1 MYRIGIIGCGKIAQV
16 RHIPE
21 YLANEK
27 AKICAVYDINQ
38 ERAKEIASALNAV
51 SYESVD
57 ALLSSG
63 LDAVSVCTS
72 NDSHAEI
79 AVKALDHGLHVLCEK
94 PMAVTLEGV
103 EKMVEAARKNGRILM
118 IGQNQRLNGTH
129 QRAHE
134 LIRKG
139 EIGKVISFETVF
151 AHSGPETWSVDP
163 GKNTWF
169 FDKKKAVM
177 GAMADLGIHK
187 TDLIRFL
194 LDDDIAS
201 VDAKIVTLDKRDSD
215 GSLIAVDDNAFV
227 IYEMKSGAVGTL
239 RASWTNYGPENNSTV
254 IYGSEGVMSI
264 FLNPEHSIEVAK
276 KNGERDYYDVEVM
289 QTNDNQTSSGVI
301 DAFID
306 SLDRGTAAISGED
319 VLESMKAVF
328 AALKSA
334 EERKEVRI

>member
-94 PMAVTLEGV
+94 PMAVTLEGA

-201 VDAKIVTLDKRDSD
+201 VDAKIVTLDKRGSD

-227 IYEMKSGAVGTL
+227 IYEMKSGTVGTL

>member
-21 YLANEK
+21 YLANGK

-79 AVKALDHGLHVLCEK
+79 AVKALDRGLHVLCEK
-94 PMAVTLEGV
+94 PMAVTLEGA

-201 VDAKIVTLDKRDSD
+201 VDAKIVTLNKRGSD

-301 DAFID
+301 DAFIE
-306 SLDRGTAAISGED
+306 SLDRGIAAISGED

>member
-38 ERAKEIASALNAV
+38 DRAKEIASALNAV

-57 ALLSSG
+57 AILSSG

-94 PMAVTLEGV
+94 PMAVTLEGA

-201 VDAKIVTLDKRDSD
+201 VDAKIVTLDKRGSD

>member
-94 PMAVTLEGV
+94 PMAVTLEGA

-201 VDAKIVTLDKRDSD
+201 VDAKIVTLDKRGSD

-264 FLNPEHSIEVAK
+264 FLNTEHSIEVAK

-306 SLDRGTAAISGED
+306 SLDRGIAAISGED

>member
-57 ALLSSG
+57 AILSSG

-94 PMAVTLEGV
+94 PMAVTLEGA
-103 EKMVEAARKNGRILM
+103 EKMVEAARKNSRILM

-169 FDKKKAVM
+169 FDRKKAVM

-201 VDAKIVTLDKRDSD
+201 VDAKIVTLDKRGSD

>member
-21 YLANEK
+21 YLANGK

-79 AVKALDHGLHVLCEK
+79 AVKALDRGLHVLCEK
-94 PMAVTLEGV
+94 PMAVTLEGA

-201 VDAKIVTLDKRDSD
+201 VDAKIVTLDKRGAD

-301 DAFID
+301 DVFIE
-306 SLDRGTAAISGED
+306 SLDRGIAAISGED

>member
-94 PMAVTLEGV
+94 PMAVTLEGA

-201 VDAKIVTLDKRDSD
+201 VDAKIVTLDKRGSD

-306 SLDRGTAAISGED
+306 SLDRGTAEISGED

>member
-94 PMAVTLEGV
+94 PMAVTLEGA

-201 VDAKIVTLDKRDSD
+201 VDAKIVTLDKRGSD

-301 DAFID
+301 DAFIE
-306 SLDRGTAAISGED
+306 SLDRGTAAISGKD

>member
-94 PMAVTLEGV
+94 PMAVTLEGA

-201 VDAKIVTLDKRDSD
+201 VDAKIVTLDKRGSD

-306 SLDRGTAAISGED
+306 SLDRGTAAISGKD

>member
-94 PMAVTLEGV
+94 PMAVTLEGA

-201 VDAKIVTLDKRDSD
+201 VDAKIVTLDKRGSD

-301 DAFID
+301 DAFIE

>member
-21 YLANEK
+21 YLANGK

-94 PMAVTLEGV
+94 PMAVTLEGA

-134 LIRKG
+134 IIRKG

-201 VDAKIVTLDKRDSD
+201 VDAKIVTLDKRGSD

>member
-38 ERAKEIASALNAV
+38 DRAKEIASALNAV

-57 ALLSSG
+57 AILSSG

-94 PMAVTLEGV
+94 PMAVTLEGA

-201 VDAKIVTLDKRDSD
+201 VDAKIVTLDKRGSD

-306 SLDRGTAAISGED
+306 SLDRGTTAISGED

>member
-94 PMAVTLEGV
+94 PMAVTLEGA

-177 GAMADLGIHK
+177 GAMADLGSHK

-201 VDAKIVTLDKRDSD
+201 VDAKIVTLDKRGSD

-301 DAFID
+301 DAFIE
-306 SLDRGTAAISGED
+306 SLDRGTAAISGKD

>member
-1 MYRIGIIGCGKIAQV
+1 M
-16 RHIPE
+16 
-21 YLANEK
+21 EK
-27 AKICAVYDINQ
+27 SQLISEKGINQ

-94 PMAVTLEGV
+94 PMAVTLEGA

-201 VDAKIVTLDKRDSD
+201 VDAKIVTLDKRGSD

-264 FLNPEHSIEVAK
+264 FLNNGTNIPEMSPWFNHISTAHH
-276 KNGERDYYDVEVM
+276 
-289 QTNDNQTSSGVI
+289 T
-301 DAFID
+301 FICNI
-306 SLDRGTAAISGED
+306 T
-319 VLESMKAVF
+319 
-328 AALKSA
+328 
-334 EERKEVRI
+334 

>member
-57 ALLSSG
+57 AILSSG

-94 PMAVTLEGV
+94 PMAVTLEGA

-201 VDAKIVTLDKRDSD
+201 VDAKIVTLDKRGSD

>member
-21 YLANEK
+21 YLANGK

-94 PMAVTLEGV
+94 PMAVTLEGA

-201 VDAKIVTLDKRDSD
+201 VDAKIVTLDKRGSD

>member
-94 PMAVTLEGV
+94 PMAVTLEGA

-201 VDAKIVTLDKRDSD
+201 VDAKIVTLDKRGSD

-264 FLNPEHSIEVAK
+264 FVNPEHSIEVAK

-306 SLDRGTAAISGED
+306 SLDRGIAAISGED

>member
-94 PMAVTLEGV
+94 PMAVTLEGA

-201 VDAKIVTLDKRDSD
+201 VDAKIVTLDKRGSD

-239 RASWTNYGPENNSTV
+239 RSSWTNYGPENNSTV

>member
-27 AKICAVYDINQ
+27 TKICAVYDINQ

-79 AVKALDHGLHVLCEK
+79 AVKTLDHGLHVLCEK
-94 PMAVTLEGV
+94 PMAVTLEGA

-201 VDAKIVTLDKRDSD
+201 VDAKIVTLDKRGAD

-301 DAFID
+301 DAFIE

>member
-1 MYRIGIIGCGKIAQV
+1 MYRIGIIGCGKISQV

-27 AKICAVYDINQ
+27 TKICAVYDINQ

-94 PMAVTLEGV
+94 PMAVTLEGA

-201 VDAKIVTLDKRDSD
+201 VDAKIVTLDKRGAD

-301 DAFID
+301 DAFIE

>member
-27 AKICAVYDINQ
+27 TKICAVYDINQ

-94 PMAVTLEGV
+94 PMAVTLEGA

-201 VDAKIVTLDKRDSD
+201 VDAKIVTLDKRGAD

-301 DAFID
+301 DAFIE

>member
-57 ALLSSG
+57 AILSSG

-94 PMAVTLEGV
+94 PMAVTLEGA

-201 VDAKIVTLDKRDSD
+201 VDAKIVTLDKRGSD

-301 DAFID
+301 DAFIE

>member
-94 PMAVTLEGV
+94 PMAVTLEGA
-103 EKMVEAARKNGRILM
+103 EKMVEAAWKNGRILM

-201 VDAKIVTLDKRDSD
+201 VDAKIVTLDKRGSD

>member
-94 PMAVTLEGV
+94 PMAVTLEGA

-201 VDAKIVTLDKRDSD
+201 VDAKIVTLDKRGSD

>member
-27 AKICAVYDINQ
+27 TKICAVYDINQ

-94 PMAVTLEGV
+94 PMAVTLEGA

-201 VDAKIVTLDKRDSD
+201 VDAKIVTLDKRGAD

-301 DAFID
+301 DAFIE
-306 SLDRGTAAISGED
+306 SLDSGTAAISGED